1 MTTDQITDAEIAESL
16 EVMQALKGKNVEV
29 TEDDIA
35 HVVDE
40 ARQTETSGTEDETIT
55 ASGSL
60 PLEVSEARNGMA
72 VIYHTQ
78 DYTRREVPRNM
89 LTSILAKKL
98 SDGSFAFSARP
109 TGTPIKGTY
118 KCRLHPEHSAR
129 AEADE
134 LGLPICNSASLIS
147 EYAVEGHMASKHRE
161 ELTALNR
168 RESRIRER
176 LMDERAEREDDF
188 RRTMLEQ
195 FTAQQMA
202 AMPTAASPAVA
213 SPPEVQPERPV
224 KKTLTTIVCPNC
236 GAKKKNLN
244 LHQKYC
250 TGSK

>member
-40 ARQTETSGTEDETIT
+40 ARNTETRGSQDETIT

-60 PLEVSEARNGMA
+60 PLQVSKPRDGT
-72 VIYHTQ
+72 VIVYHTR
-78 DYTRREVPRNM
+78 DHSEREILRNM
-89 LTSILAKKL
+89 LTSTLAKKFP
-98 SDGSFAFSARP
+98 DGAFVFSSRP
-109 TGTPIKGTY
+109 TGTPVRGTY
-118 KCRLHPEHSAR
+118 KCRLHPKH
-129 AEADE
+129 ADRGQADD

-147 EYAVEGHMASKHRE
+147 EYSVEGHMASKHRE

-168 RESRIRER
+168 RESRIREQ
-176 LMDERAEREDDF
+176 LAEERAQREDAF

-195 FTAQQMA
+195 FTSQQMA
-202 AMPTAASPAVA
+202 AMPTTASPAVA

-224 KKTLTTIVCPNC
+224 KKTLTTVVCPSC
-236 GAKKKNLN
+236 GAKKKNLH
-244 LHQKYC
+244 LHQRYC